1 MCSATDPFRISPART
16 RSCRKSKE
24 GRKMKKV
31 LTILFALLLLL
42 PSCQNENPPPDE
54 PSSGVTLNESAVSAT
69 GEKLSLLQEKYYPS
83 LTFYTAVVPSKAY
96 YSAEGD
102 GGEYDRVS
110 ALLKEKMTG
119 MTFIDLTASLSADS
133 YYATDPHWKQESLG
147 ETVKALGEAM
157 SFTVEKTEQTPHT
170 FDSFRGYDSR
180 AGAGGEETLTYLTDA
195 YTEKANVSLLDTAAG
210 GFVPSV
216 IYDEALLQGEDAYNV
231 FLSGA
236 QPLIK
241 IENPLCTEERT
252 LVIFRDSFGSSLAPL
267 LIAPYSDIYVVDL
280 RYIASPLLAE
290 YFAVTEGDA
299 LLLYGTAV
307 LKSGAVLK
315 IW

>member
-1 MCSATDPFRISPART
+1 
-16 RSCRKSKE
+16 
-24 GRKMKKV
+24 MKK
-31 LTILFALLLLL
+31 ILSIFFALLLLLL
-42 PSCQNENPPPDE
+42 PSCQNESQTPDDS
-54 PSSGVTLNESAVSAT
+54 SSGVTLNESAVTAT
-69 GEKLSLLQEKYYPS
+69 GEKLALLQEKYYPN

-96 YSAEGD
+96 YSEEGD
-102 GGEYDRVS
+102 GGEYARIS
-110 ALLKEKMTG
+110 ALLKEKMTN
-119 MTFIDLTASLSADS
+119 MTFVDLTAALSADS
-133 YYATDPHWKQESLG
+133 YYTTDPHWKQEKLSD
-147 ETVKALGEAM
+147 TVKALGEAM
-157 SFTVEKTEQTPHT
+157 SFVVSETEQTAHT

-180 AGAGGEETLTYLTDA
+180 AGAGGEETLTYQTDT
-195 YTEKANVSLLDTAAG
+195 YTDSAAVSLLDTASG

-216 IYDEALLQGEDAYNV
+216 MYNEALLEGEDAYNV

-241 IENPLCTEERT
+241 IENPLAKEERT

-267 LIAPYSDIYVVDL
+267 LVAPYSTIYVVDL
-280 RYIASPLLAE
+280 RYIASPLLAN
-290 YFAVTEGDA
+290 YFSVTEGDV